1 MAEGE
6 KGIPLNVGDIV
17 SPDYL
22 RPIYSNFA
30 MVGHTPYDFRLTFAL
45 VRALRP
51 GHEVDVAVKAGALS
65 PEAVADLV
73 VPLGL
78 VPGLIHAL
86 QTNYTQYLKNYGIPG
101 MEQGPQ
107 QEEGKQ

>member
-1 MAEGE
+1 MAEDE
-6 KGIPLNVGDIV
+6 IPLKVGEIV

-22 RPIYSNFA
+22 RPIYSNYA

-45 VRALRP
+45 VKALRP
-51 GHEVDVAVKAGALS
+51 GHEIDEAKAVGEVS
-65 PEAVADLV
+65 PEAVADMV
-73 VPLGL
+73 IPLGL

-86 QTNYTQYLKNYGIPG
+86 QTNYTAYLDRYGIPG

-107 QEEGKQ
+107 QAGGAQ

>member
-6 KGIPLNVGDIV
+6 KDIPLSVGDIV

-51 GHEVDVAVKAGALS
+51 GPETDQARVAGKLS
-65 PEAVADLV
+65 PEAVADV
-73 VPLGL
+73 VIPVGM
-78 VPGLIHAL
+78 VPGLIQAL
-86 QTNYTQYLKNYGIPG
+86 QTNYMGYLKNYGIPG
-101 MEQGPQ
+101 LEQGPQ
-107 QEEGKQ
+107 QEGGEQ